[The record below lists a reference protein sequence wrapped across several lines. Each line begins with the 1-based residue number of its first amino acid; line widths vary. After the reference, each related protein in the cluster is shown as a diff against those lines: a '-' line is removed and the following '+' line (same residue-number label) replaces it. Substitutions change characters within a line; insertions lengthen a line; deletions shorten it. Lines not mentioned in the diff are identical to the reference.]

1 MAAGRD
7 IKRDRIRQL
16 RQQAERNRVAN
27 EEAERRRTEAAE
39 AVRNVHHRRSARQT
53 PATVDGHRITYDE
66 LKDIPFGSGAA
77 EKLARKE
84 GLTWEDFVGHE
95 SSGKKGY
102 TTGDVRYA
110 VEVHDKKREEA
121 AEADLEA
128 EARAGQSGV
137 KMDASVTEDKMEP
150 AAATDNKG

>member
-27 EEAERRRTEAAE
+27 EEAERRRAEAAE
-39 AVRNVHHRRSARQT
+39 AVQHVHQRRVSRQVA
-53 PATVDGHRITYDE
+53 ATVVGHRITYDD

-95 SSGKKGY
+95 FTGKNGH
-102 TTGDVRYA
+102 TTGNVRDVRDA
-110 VEVHDKKREEA
+110 RDEKRAED
-121 AEADLEA
+121 AEAEAEA

-150 AAATDNKG
+150 GVAIDNK